1 MPSRDEHIYSRAVAD
16 TLGATLAERDD
27 AGRAR
32 ALPEPVLILA
42 LECGRPTASSVRYRL
57 GGVAAISIGRGRER
71 GAELTGNGAPEL
83 VVRVPD
89 RWMSS
94 KHARIEHAVGRWVLT
109 DTDSK
114 NGTVV
119 DGHSTRRTP
128 LVDGAI
134 IELGHTLFVFHDRY
148 PMRPGASSD
157 AVLDLGTAEPAPT
170 SHSVNPVLAEAMS
183 NLRTIASAGTPLHVL
198 LTGEAGSGKLG
209 LARMVHGW
217 SGNAGP
223 ALVVRGGALPA
234 PPGDLLAQAAG
245 GTLIIEDVDAMPAA
259 AQAALVRA
267 LDVRAAPARIV
278 ALTAVDVDA
287 AITAGTFRRDLLVRL
302 AGFRLDLPPLA
313 RRRDDLGLLIG
324 ASLTRALPPGHPGI
338 EPDAARLLLRY
349 PWPLG
354 LRELEQA
361 LAAAQVLAGIGS
373 IRPEHLPESV
383 RTGRPPGA
391 PKPVVLSEA
400 DGQVRDALVAQLREH
415 AGNVSAIARAMNKD
429 RKQIQRW
436 LKRFALDTDAYK

>member
-1 MPSRDEHIYSRAVAD
+1 MVD

-27 AGRAR
+27 AGRVR

-42 LECGRPTASSVRYRL
+42 LECARPTASSVRYRL
-57 GGVAAISIGRGRER
+57 AGVAAVTIGRGRER
-71 GAELTGNGAPEL
+71 GAELTSAGAPEL

-94 KHARIEHAVGRWVLT
+94 KHARIEHAVGRWILV

-114 NGTVV
+114 NGSVV

-134 IELGHTLFVFHDRY
+134 VELGHTMFVFHDRY
-148 PMRPGASSD
+148 PMRAGTGAD
-157 AVLDLGTAEPAPT
+157 TILDLGAAEPAPT
-170 SHSVNPVLAEAMS
+170 SHSVNPELAEALA
-183 NLRTIASAGTPLHVL
+183 NLRTIATAGSPLHVL

-209 LARMVHGW
+209 LARSVHAWAGA
-217 SGNAGP
+217 AGP
-223 ALVVRGGALPA
+223 ALVVRGNALPA

-245 GTLIIEDVDAMPAA
+245 GTLIIEDVDGMPAA

-267 LDVRAAPARIV
+267 LDVRAAPARII
-278 ALTAVDVDA
+278 ALTTADVDA

-324 ASLTRALPPGHPGI
+324 SVLTRSLPAGHPGL

-354 LRELEQA
+354 LRELDQA
-361 LAAAQVLAGIGS
+361 LAAAQVLAGAGA
-373 IRPEHLPESV
+373 IRAEHLPDSV

-400 DGQVRDALVAQLREH
+400 DSQVRDALVAQLREH